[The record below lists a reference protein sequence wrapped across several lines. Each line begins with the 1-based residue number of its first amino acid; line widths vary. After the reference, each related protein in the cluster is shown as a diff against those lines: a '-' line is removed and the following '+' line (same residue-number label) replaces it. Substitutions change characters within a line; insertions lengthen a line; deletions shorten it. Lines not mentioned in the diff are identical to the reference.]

1 VFSFPWWVSFI
12 IGFLSLSEEILWVR
26 VSGFRYES
34 LPPAFSFVLACFL
47 VGIALG
53 AAFGKRLC
61 ERSKNLYA
69 VTAVV
74 LSVAALVDALTPS
87 FIGIVIARSRFSLAI
102 LALAIVVTA
111 ALKSTLF
118 PIVHHLGAAA
128 QGTRVGR
135 SVSKIYFG
143 NILGA
148 TLGPLVTGFLALD
161 YLGVDECFGVA
172 AAICLLTSVACVLKS
187 ARPKL
192 ILVTLVASMLA
203 SAIAWKTIQP
213 GPGSLGAFAAGGTG
227 SMTHYFSNRHGIIHT
242 ALTAQGDFVFGGN
255 VYDGIAT
262 ANVDTNPNRLD
273 RLYMLALVHPNVK
286 RVLFVGLS
294 AGAWVRSMHGF
305 PDIERIDV
313 VEINPAYLQLTHT
326 YPHLAP
332 LLKDS
337 RIHIHIDDGRR
348 WLRRNPDVRF
358 DAIVQNTTYHW
369 RANIGN
375 LLSREYFSELKEH
388 LNPGGVVI
396 VNTTGSF
403 DVLATMQ
410 SVFAHA
416 YRYFNFGYASDQ
428 SLKPDVALLKAI
440 RRPDGALFTIEAAPP
455 ASVAALLANARL
467 EPVPEFLARRSAGAE
482 IITDDNLL
490 SEYRHGKRFGPA
502 ALQALL
508 PPEPAQFEG
517 YDP

>member
-1 VFSFPWWVSFI
+1 
-12 IGFLSLSEEILWVR
+12 
-26 VSGFRYES
+26 
-34 LPPAFSFVLACFL
+34 
-47 VGIALG
+47 
-53 AAFGKRLC
+53 
-61 ERSKNLYA
+61 
-69 VTAVV
+69 
-74 LSVAALVDALTPS
+74 
-87 FIGIVIARSRFSLAI
+87 
-102 LALAIVVTA
+102 
-111 ALKSTLF
+111 
-118 PIVHHLGAAA
+118 
-128 QGTRVGR
+128 
-135 SVSKIYFG
+135 
-143 NILGA
+143 
-148 TLGPLVTGFLALD
+148 
-161 YLGVDECFGVA
+161 
-172 AAICLLTSVACVLKS
+172 
-187 ARPKL
+187 
-192 ILVTLVASMLA
+192 
-203 SAIAWKTIQP
+203 
-213 GPGSLGAFAAGGTG
+213 
-227 SMTHYFSNRHGIIHT
+227 
-242 ALTAQGDFVFGGN
+242 
-255 VYDGIAT
+255 
-262 ANVDTNPNRLD
+262 
-273 RLYMLALVHPNVK
+273 
-286 RVLFVGLS
+286 VGLS

-305 PDIERIDV
+305 PDVERIDV